1 MPPSNQDGTEWK
13 IPEHVVFQVLDG
25 QAVVLN
31 LDSGRYFGLNEVG
44 TVFWQGLEQGRS
56 LKQITESLLERY
68 EVDRDVLERD
78 LAELMTDLKQ
88 RNLLESPSES
98 SA

>member
-1 MPPSNQDGTEWK
+1 MPPSNQDVTEWK

-56 LKQITESLLERY
+56 LEQITENLLERY

-88 RNLLESPSES
+88 RNLLESPSKS